1 MTIVFD
7 DHLDI
12 IDFDD
17 IDDDGIPN
25 IEDRDS
31 DGDGADDGWDQAI
44 YDTRGNSDL
53 DLDFLADWADNDND
67 GDGILN
73 WWERLYGTDR
83 MKADTDEDGRF
94 RQI

>member
-1 MTIVFD
+1 MDSDGNGFRD
-7 DHLDI
+7 DLDTTPNYKI
-12 IDFDD
+12 NFSD

-53 DLDFLADWADNDND
+53 DLDFLADWADWDND
-67 GDGILN
+67 GDRIVELV
-73 WWERLYGTDR
+73 GTLVWY
-83 MKADTDEDGRF
+83 
-94 RQI
+94 